1 LRPAKSADDLWRHQ
15 NNRMR
20 SQANSVRSRGILRA
34 VPSGLEADDPQALR
48 LFSTTCG
55 SHDENKEHRDAHPYM
70 PRLFF
75 NSL

>member
-1 LRPAKSADDLWRHQ
+1 
-15 NNRMR
+15 MR

-55 SHDENKEHRDAHPYM
+55 SHDENKGTSRCPSVHAA
-70 PRLFF
+70 FIF
-75 NSL
+75 Q